1 MAMDYKIALP
11 SLMVRI
17 NFFLVPALTG
27 SGGAGYALVRLI
39 KVDGTALIYFLKG
52 SALYKAR

>member
-17 NFFLVPALTG
+17 NFFLVP
-27 SGGAGYALVRLI
+27 GGAGYALVRLI